1 MNAPQTDDRRF
12 DENVPFYVNGSLD
25 VQEREWM
32 DNHLAA
38 HPHKRHEIEQAHQ
51 ERLHSQLLQ
60 SEIPE
65 SERLARLYRE
75 LRWSQAPVPPKPAS
89 PQPVRDVLTGPW
101 ISAVAGVVL
110 GGLLVAG
117 LGFLP
122 QQSTPTNPSLERY
135 RGGQNDCTPTP
146 GIRIALAPQVQW
158 VHLAQMLRTLQLQ
171 VTNGPNQ
178 DGEIWVRVTA
188 GASAPE
194 TLALLRNSPW
204 VEQAIPADADRALG
218 SCPK

>member
-12 DENVPFYVNGSLD
+12 DENVPFYVNGSLAA
-25 VQEREWM
+25 QERRWM
-32 DNHLAA
+32 DSHLAA
-38 HPHKRHEIEQAHQ
+38 HPHKRHDIEQANQ

-65 SERLARLYRE
+65 SERLARLHRE
-75 LRWSQAPVPPKPAS
+75 LGWSQAPVNHKPDTQ
-89 PQPVRDVLTGPW
+89 PPVRDVLTGPW

-117 LGFLP
+117 LGLLP
-122 QQSTPTNPSLERY
+122 QQGGPTNPGLEHY

-158 VHLAQMLRTLQLQ
+158 VHLVELLRALQLQ

-178 DGEIWVRVTA
+178 DGEIWVRMTA
-188 GASAPE
+188 GASTTE

-204 VEQAIPADADRALG
+204 VEQAMPADADHATDT
-218 SCPK
+218 CPK

>member
-1 MNAPQTDDRRF
+1 MNAPQTNDRRF
-12 DENVPFYVNGSLD
+12 DENVPFYVNGSLEA
-25 VQEREWM
+25 QERGWM

-38 HPHKRHEIEQAHQ
+38 NPQKRHDIEQAQQ
-51 ERLHSQLLQ
+51 ERLHSQRLD

-75 LRWSQAPVPPKPAS
+75 LRWSQAPVNPKPDT
-89 PQPVRDVLTGPW
+89 PPPVRDVLAGPW

-117 LGFLP
+117 LGLLP
-122 QQSTPTNPSLERY
+122 QQGGPTIPSLERY
-135 RGGQNDCTPTP
+135 RGGQVDCTPTP

-158 VHLAQMLRTLQLQ
+158 VQLVQMLRTLQLQ
-171 VTNGPNQ
+171 VINGPNQ
-178 DGEIWVRVTA
+178 DGEIWVRETS
-188 GASAPE
+188 GTSTNE

-218 SCPK
+218 TCPK

>member
-12 DENVPFYVNGSLD
+12 DENVPFYVNGSLEAM
-25 VQEREWM
+25 ERSWM
-32 DNHLAA
+32 DSHLAA
-38 HPHKRHEIEQAHQ
+38 HPHKRHDIQQAHQ
-51 ERLHSQLLQ
+51 ERLHSQRLR

-75 LRWSQAPVPPKPAS
+75 LRWNQAPVNPKPDI
-89 PQPVRDVLTGPW
+89 PPPVRDVLVGPW

-117 LGFLP
+117 LGLLP
-122 QQSTPTNPSLERY
+122 QQGSSTNPGLELY
-135 RGGQNDCTPTP
+135 RGGQIDCTPKP

-158 VHLAQMLRTLQLQ
+158 VHVVQMLRTLQLQ
-171 VTNGPNQ
+171 LINGPNQ
-178 DGEIWVRVTA
+178 DGEIWVR
-188 GASAPE
+188 E
-194 TLALLRNSPW
+194 TSGTSTTEALALLRNSPW